1 MRKAPPPGP
10 LPAPFG
16 ASSAAQT
23 DWKRKAVHAGMG
35 LFALALRFV
44 DWRVAAAGAA
54 AALLFNIFVLPRIGR
69 GLYRDAGRRHDVGI
83 VAYPAM
89 VLLLILVFRGPYL
102 PIAAAVWA
110 MMAFGDP
117 AASVAGMAVGGPR
130 LPWNPE
136 KTWVGLLA
144 NWAVAGAASNLV
156 FLFVSRR
163 EPDPDSVA
171 ILMIGA
177 GIYAFLESVKAGVD
191 DNLVAPLPA
200 ALAVYQLGM
209 HWPPPWVSSLPAR
222 WLAIAVAVNVAA
234 ALLTGALRIVSRSG
248 AVAGAVAGFVI
259 LGFGGWRSYAL
270 LWAFFLLGTLA
281 TKLGYRRK
289 AAAGLAQSD
298 SGRRGAANVVANSLV
313 PAAFLLLGV
322 PSLAFVAAFGAALA
336 DTLGTEV
343 GTLYGR
349 RAFSPLTFR
358 PLPTGTPGAI
368 SWPGTAASLAGA
380 AMIGLAGWRLGL
392 IPLSVLWAAVL
403 GGSLGS
409 LAESVANRV
418 ALRFGCR
425 LDHEFSNALNTLV
438 GGLLALRLG
447 LR

>member
-1 MRKAPPPGP
+1 MTKVPRRGP
-10 LPAPFG
+10 FSALVG
-16 ASSAAQT
+16 AASAAQT
-23 DWKRKAVHAGMG
+23 DWKRRAVHAGFG
-35 LFALALRFV
+35 LFALTLRFL
-44 DWRVAAAGAA
+44 DWRAAAAVAA
-54 AALLFNIFVLPRIGR
+54 AALVFNIAVMPRLGR
-69 GLYRDAGRRHDVGI
+69 GLYRDAGRRHDAGI

-89 VLLLILVFRGPYL
+89 VLLLILIFRGPYL

-117 AASVAGMAVGGPR
+117 AAAVAGKALGGPR
-130 LPWNPE
+130 LPWNSG

-163 EPDPDSVA
+163 EPEPDSVA

-177 GIYAFLESVKAGVD
+177 GIYAFLESVKSGVD

-209 HWPPPWVSSLPAR
+209 HWPPPWLFHLPGR
-222 WLAIAVAVNVAA
+222 WLLLALGVNVAA
-234 ALLTGALRIVSRSG
+234 ALLMGALRIVSRSG

-259 LGFGGWRSYAL
+259 LGFGGWKAYGL
-270 LWAFFLLGTLA
+270 LWTFFLLGTLA

-289 AAAGLAQSD
+289 AAAGLAQAAA
-298 SGRRGAANVVANSLV
+298 GRRGAANVVANCLV

-322 PSLAFVAAFGAALA
+322 PSLALVAAFGAALA

-343 GTLYGR
+343 GALYGR

-358 PLPTGTPGAI
+358 PLPAGTPGAI
-368 SWPGTAASLAGA
+368 SWGGTAASLGGA
-380 AMIGLAGWRLGL
+380 ALIGLAGWRLGL
-392 IPLSVLWAAVL
+392 IPLSALWAAVL
-403 GGSLGS
+403 GGFLGA
-409 LAESVANRV
+409 LAESILNRL

-438 GGLLALRLG
+438 GGLLALRLA